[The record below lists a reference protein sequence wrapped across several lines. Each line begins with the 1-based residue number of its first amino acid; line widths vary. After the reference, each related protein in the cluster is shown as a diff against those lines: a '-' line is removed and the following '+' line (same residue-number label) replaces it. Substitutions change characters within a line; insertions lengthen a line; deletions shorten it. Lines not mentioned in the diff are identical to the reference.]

1 MRVNFFQ
8 GYFMSAPLIVIGTGL
23 AGYNLVKEFRKLDA
37 DREVIML
44 TSDDG
49 RQYSKPML
57 STGFSKQKDDSDL
70 AMNDAGAMSV
80 QLSVEIRTFQ
90 TITKIDADSKIVYV
104 NDDAIPYGQLVLA
117 LGAAPINL
125 PFKGAEFALHVNDLM
140 DYQVFYQAVQGK
152 KRIAVIGA
160 GLVGSEYAHDLASAG
175 YGVDLIAP
183 EQQPLSNLVPDVC
196 GQALIPALEA
206 LGVTL
211 HMGKTANEITQHAT
225 GYSVVLNDGTTL
237 DCDVILSAVGL
248 RARTQ
253 LASDAGLVIEKG
265 IQVDRL
271 LKTSNENIYALGDCA
286 QVDGLHLL
294 YVLPLMNSA
303 RALAKTLSG
312 TATEVKYPVMPV
324 MVKTPSLPIVT
335 CPPAEGSAGIW
346 EIDGQSPH
354 LQVLFK
360 DSAGNLLGYTLTGE
374 RVAEKMKLNK
384 QLPAMLA

>member
-1 MRVNFFQ
+1 
-8 GYFMSAPLIVIGTGL
+8 MSAPLVVIGTGL

-57 STGFSKQKDDSDL
+57 STGFSKQKDDNGL
-70 AMNDAGAMSV
+70 AMNDAGAMAE
-80 QLSVEIRTFQ
+80 QLKIEIRTFQ
-90 TITKIDADSKIVYV
+90 NITKIDAANKTVFIQE
-104 NDDAIPYGQLVLA
+104 DAIQYGELVLA

-125 PFKGAEFALHVNDLM
+125 PIKGGEHALHVNDLM
-140 DYQVFYQAVQGK
+140 DYQKFYQAVQGK
-152 KRIAVIGA
+152 KRVAVIGA

-175 YGVDLIAP
+175 FAVDLIAP
-183 EQQPLSNLVPDVC
+183 DKQPLTNLIPDAC
-196 GQALIPALEA
+196 GQALIPALET

-211 HMGKTANEITQHAT
+211 HMEKTANEITEQAD
-225 GYSVVLNDGTTL
+225 GYSVILNDGTTL
-237 DCDVILSAVGL
+237 DCDVVLSAVGL
-248 RARTQ
+248 RARTE
-253 LASDAGLVIEKG
+253 LAKEAGLTVDRAIS
-265 IQVDRL
+265 VDRL
-271 LKTSNENIYALGDCA
+271 LKTSDDSIYALGDCA

-303 RALAKTLSG
+303 RALAKTLAG

-335 CPPAEGSAGIW
+335 CPPAVGAQGNW

-354 LQVLFK
+354 LQALFK
-360 DSAGNLLGYTLTGE
+360 DSDGNLIGYTLTGE

-384 QLPAMLA
+384 ELPAMLA